1 MSEPLQ
7 QRAVF
12 SVKKYAGF
20 IVPLALA
27 AAAIIFWQ
35 ATSKI
40 SGEVSAVIG
49 NAAAVALPGVSV
61 ALYKVPDDQQQL
73 VLTKLGNL
81 KQENEQAKSQNARVF
96 PAQSSDERT
105 RSDLAGY
112 NNLSDTKHC
121 FAVEKVMDEIRKF
134 AIRKQSTDSQGRF
147 AFHVLPGQYLLEIVG
162 QGGNHRFEYI
172 EPVDLK
178 WRVNLKLADPSCQ
191 YSMAE

>member
-1 MSEPLQ
+1 MSEPFQ

-20 IVPLALA
+20 IVPLAIV

-49 NAAAVALPGVSV
+49 NAAAVALPSVSV
-61 ALYKVPDDQQQL
+61 ALYKVPDDLQQL
-73 VLTKLGNL
+73 VLTKLGKL
-81 KQENEQAKSQNARVF
+81 KQENEQAKSQNAHVF
-96 PAQSSDERT
+96 PAQSADERN
-105 RSDLAGY
+105 RADLAGY

-121 FAVEKVMDEIRKF
+121 FAVEKVMDEIRRF

-147 AFHVLPGQYLLEIVG
+147 AFRVLPGQYLLEIVG
-162 QGGNHRFEYI
+162 QEGNHYFEYI
-172 EPVDLK
+172 EPVALK
-178 WRVNLKLADPSCQ
+178 WRGKYKVRDPRCQ
-191 YSMAE
+191 YSMAD

>member
-1 MSEPLQ
+1 MSEPSQ

-12 SVKKYAGF
+12 SVKKYAGLL
-20 IVPLALA
+20 VPLAIA

-35 ATSKI
+35 TTSKI

-49 NAAAVALPGVSV
+49 DAAAVALPNVNV
-61 ALYKVPDDQQQL
+61 ALYKVPEDQQQI

-81 KQENEQAKSQNARVF
+81 KQENDQAKSQNARVF
-96 PAQSSDERT
+96 PAQSADEGT
-105 RSDLAGY
+105 RGDLAGY
-112 NNLSDTKHC
+112 NNLSNTKHC
-121 FAVEKVMDEIRKF
+121 FAVEKVMDEIRRF

-147 AFHVLPGQYLLEIVG
+147 AFHVLPGKYLLEIVG
-162 QGGNHRFEYI
+162 QGGKHYFDYI

-191 YSMAE
+191 YSMEY

>member
-1 MSEPLQ
+1 MSEPSQ

-12 SVKKYAGF
+12 SVKKYAGLL
-20 IVPLALA
+20 VPLAIA

-49 NAAAVALPGVSV
+49 DASAVALPGANAV
-61 ALYKVPDDQQQL
+61 LYKVPEDQQQL
-73 VLTKLGNL
+73 LLTKLGNL
-81 KQENEQAKSQNARVF
+81 KQENDQAKTQNARVF
-96 PAQSSDERT
+96 PAQSADERS

-121 FAVEKVMDEIRKF
+121 FAVEKVMDDIRRF

-147 AFHVLPGQYLLEIVG
+147 AFHVLPGKYLLEIVG
-162 QGGNHRFEYI
+162 QGGKHYFDYI

-191 YSMAE
+191 YSMAD

>member
-1 MSEPLQ
+1 MSDPSQ

-12 SVKKYAGF
+12 SVRKYVGWIIPFA
-20 IVPLALA
+20 IA

-40 SGEVSAVIG
+40 SGGVSVVIAD
-49 NAAAVALPGVSV
+49 AAAVALPGAHV
-61 ALYKVPDDQQQL
+61 ALYKLTEDQQRL
-73 VLTKLGNL
+73 LLTKLNEL
-81 KQENEQAKSQNARVF
+81 KQANDQAKSQNARVF

-121 FAVEKVMDEIRKF
+121 FALEKVMDEIRGF
-134 AIRKQSTDSQGRF
+134 AIRKQATDSQGRF
-147 AFHVLPGQYLLEIVG
+147 AFHVLPGQYLLDIVG
-162 QGGNHRFEYI
+162 QGGHHYFEFI

>member
-1 MSEPLQ
+1 MAEPSQ

-12 SVKKYAGF
+12 SVKKYAGLLL
-20 IVPLALA
+20 PLAIA
-27 AAAIIFWQ
+27 VAAIIFWQ

-40 SGEVSAVIG
+40 SGEVSAATG
-49 NAAAVALPGVSV
+49 DAGAVALPGLSA
-61 ALYKVPDDQQQL
+61 ALYKVPEDQEQL
-73 VLTKLGNL
+73 LLTKLGNL
-81 KQENEQAKSQNARVF
+81 KQENDQAKTQNARVF
-96 PAQSSDERT
+96 PAQSADERT

-121 FAVEKVMDEIRKF
+121 FAVEKVMDDIRRF

-147 AFHVLPGQYLLEIVG
+147 AFHVLPGKYLLEIVG
-162 QGGNHRFEYI
+162 QEGKHYFEYS

-191 YSMAE
+191 YSMDY

>member
-1 MSEPLQ
+1 MAQPFQ
-7 QRAVF
+7 KRAVF
-12 SVKKYAGF
+12 SVKKYTGL
-20 IVPLALA
+20 IVPFAIA
-27 AAAIIFWQ
+27 AAAIIFWL

-49 NAAAVALPGVSV
+49 NAAAVALPSATV
-61 ALYKVPDDQQQL
+61 ALYKVPGDQQQL

-81 KQENEQAKSQNARVF
+81 KQENDQAKSQNARVF

-112 NNLSDTKHC
+112 NNLSNTKHC
-121 FAVEKVMDEIRKF
+121 FAVEKVMDEIRRF

-147 AFHVLPGQYLLEIVG
+147 AFRVLPGQYLLEIVG
-162 QGGNHRFEYI
+162 QGGNHYFEYT

-191 YSMAE
+191 YSMAD

>member
-1 MSEPLQ
+1 M
-7 QRAVF
+7 
-12 SVKKYAGF
+12 KKYAGWL
-20 IVPLALA
+20 IPLVIG

-49 NAAAVALPGVSV
+49 NATAVALPNVNV
-61 ALYKVPDDQQQL
+61 ALYKVPEDQQQI
-73 VLTKLGNL
+73 VLTKLADL
-81 KQENEQAKSQNARVF
+81 KQENDQAKSQNARVF
-96 PAQSSDERT
+96 PEQTADERT

-112 NNLSDTKHC
+112 NNLSNTKHC
-121 FAVEKVMDEIRKF
+121 FAVEKVMDDIRRF

-147 AFHVLPGQYLLEIVG
+147 AFHVLPGKYLLEIVG
-162 QGGNHRFEYI
+162 QGGKHYFDYI

-191 YSMAE
+191 YSME

>member
-1 MSEPLQ
+1 MSEPSQ

-12 SVKKYAGF
+12 SIKKYAGLL
-20 IVPLALA
+20 IPLAIA

-49 NAAAVALPGVSV
+49 DAAAVALPNVNV
-61 ALYKVPDDQQQL
+61 ALYKVPEDQQQL
-73 VLTKLGNL
+73 LLTKLGNL
-81 KQENEQAKSQNARVF
+81 KQDNNQAKTQNARVF
-96 PAQSSDERT
+96 PEQSGDERT

-121 FAVEKVMDEIRKF
+121 FAVEKVMEDIGRF

-147 AFHVLPGQYLLEIVG
+147 AFHVLPGKYLLEIVG
-162 QGGNHRFEYI
+162 QGASHRFEYI

-178 WRVNLKLADPSCQ
+178 WRVNLKLADPNCQ
-191 YSMAE
+191 YSMAD

>member
-1 MSEPLQ
+1 MSEPSQ

-12 SVKKYAGF
+12 SVKKYAGL
-20 IVPLALA
+20 ILPLAIA

-49 NAAAVALPGVSV
+49 DAAAVAIPGANV
-61 ALYKVPDDQQQL
+61 ALYKVPEDQQQL
-73 VLTKLGNL
+73 LLTTLGGL
-81 KQENEQAKSQNARVF
+81 KQVNDQAKSQNARVF

-121 FAVEKVMDEIRKF
+121 FAVEKAMDDIRRF

-147 AFHVLPGQYLLEIVG
+147 AFHVLPGKYLLEIVG

-178 WRVNLKLADPSCQ
+178 WRVNLKLADPSCH
-191 YSMAE
+191 YSMAD

>member
-1 MSEPLQ
+1 MAEPSQ
-7 QRAVF
+7 QRAGF
-12 SVKKYAGF
+12 SVRKYVGL
-20 IVPLALA
+20 IVPFAIA

-40 SGEVSAVIG
+40 SGEVSAIIG
-49 NAAAVALPGVSV
+49 DAAAVALPSLTVT
-61 ALYKVPDDQQQL
+61 LYKLPEDQQQL
-73 VLTKLGNL
+73 VLTKLNEL

-96 PAQSSDERT
+96 PVQSADERT

-112 NNLSDTKHC
+112 NNLSNTKHC
-121 FAVEKVMDEIRKF
+121 FAVEKAMDEIRRF

-162 QGGNHRFEYI
+162 QGANHYFEYT

-191 YSMAE
+191 YSMAN

>member
-1 MSEPLQ
+1 MSEPSQ

-12 SVKKYAGF
+12 SIRKYAGWL
-20 IVPLALA
+20 IPLAIA

-49 NAAAVALPGVSV
+49 NGAAVALPSLTVT
-61 ALYKVPDDQQQL
+61 LYKLPEDQQQPL
-73 VLTKLGNL
+73 LDKLGAL
-81 KQENEQAKSQNARVF
+81 KQANDQAKSQNARVF

-121 FAVEKVMDEIRKF
+121 FAVEKVMDEIRGF

-162 QGGNHRFEYI
+162 QGRDHYFEYT

-191 YSMAE
+191 YSMAN